1 MSGDLP
7 YLASELPAAPGDS
20 DQKIVY
26 IYLLDASLKEEAE
39 RALTEEYGY
48 DFLAGREVRVLEGDY
63 SMDHLDA
70 WYRTIV
76 SVASQVPG
84 LAWTDLDERKN
95 RNCLVERVGGY
106 PY

>member
-48 DFLAGREVRVLEGDY
+48 DFLAGREVRVRWTPSLRQPEGQIK
-63 SMDHLDA
+63 
-70 WYRTIV
+70 RV
-76 SVASQVPG
+76 SH
-84 LAWTDLDERKN
+84 
-95 RNCLVERVGGY
+95 
-106 PY
+106 PYARFHHA